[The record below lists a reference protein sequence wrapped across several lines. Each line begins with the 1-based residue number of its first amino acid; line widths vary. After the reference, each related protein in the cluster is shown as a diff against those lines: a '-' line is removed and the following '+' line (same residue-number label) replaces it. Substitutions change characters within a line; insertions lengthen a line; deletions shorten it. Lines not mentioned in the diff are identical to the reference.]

1 LTAAAIVNPVW
12 GRKPVGRRQE
22 LTKRGRVAQGV
33 VVHTWR
39 GSRLVDGNRF
49 TRAYAE
55 VAYQTPW
62 GRRTAT
68 VRGVYQAG
76 DAVRML
82 YDEQGA
88 MRAPD

>member
-1 LTAAAIVNPVW
+1 VW

-22 LTKRGRVAQGV
+22 LAKRGRIVQGV
-33 VVHTWR
+33 VVRTWR
-39 GSRLVDGNRF
+39 RSRRYDSNWF

-62 GRRTAT
+62 GERTAI

-76 DAVRML
+76 DAVQLL

-88 MRAPD
+88 MQADNQDPPA